1 MTKQISMKLINKIK
15 TGITVVAMATAAA
28 SCTKTFDEKV
38 TQQRDF
44 SGSSLL
50 QLYNGTVGATRNYV
64 YVNSKPL
71 NGAAIAFGGVFP
83 GTGYGFAVPIGQQS
97 FLIRDT
103 LTATTQAQMSFAQN
117 LQSARNYTIFMY
129 DTTIAA
135 KQKTVE
141 TSIVIPDD
149 TTARIRFANFIYNPG
164 VTPAVDIYSQKR
176 QQTIFTNVAVTD
188 VTAYIPYAS
197 GVTDTFYVR
206 PTGTGTNLQ
215 NLVPTPAPGTWKDII
230 AILTPTQKRSYTLVF
245 RGGFRATT
253 STNATVRTLSVFPN
267 N

>member
-50 QLYNGTVGATRNYV
+50 QLYNGTVGATRNYI

-103 LTATTQAQMSFAQN
+103 LTATTQ
-117 LQSARNYTIFMY
+117 
-129 DTTIAA
+129 
-135 KQKTVE
+135 
-141 TSIVIPDD
+141 
-149 TTARIRFANFIYNPG
+149 G
-164 VTPAVDIYSQKR
+164 C
-176 QQTIFTNVAVTD
+176 
-188 VTAYIPYAS
+188 
-197 GVTDTFYVR
+197 
-206 PTGTGTNLQ
+206 
-215 NLVPTPAPGTWKDII
+215 DII
-230 AILTPTQKRSYTLVF
+230 QEF
-245 RGGFRATT
+245 
-253 STNATVRTLSVFPN
+253 
-267 N
+267 